1 MNTQIYVYN
10 RCINAGFTKEGA
22 CALLAQ
28 IQAESGFKA
37 NNVEDRS
44 GWSDEEYT
52 AAVDNG
58 TYTRF
63 AEDGF
68 GYGIYQ
74 LTHESRKRKY
84 LQYVQ
89 SIGVSIADI
98 EAQMNFLLFEMANSF
113 PDVFDV
119 VTTSHDLYEC
129 TFVLLNEWEMP
140 AERTNNMIRRYGYA
154 QQYYEVV
161 KDAPAASTN
170 SEPVEQDSASSSTA
184 SEMIENYVQIA
195 LAIADNNQYGYSQHT
210 RWGPDFDC
218 SSMVITVVQM
228 AGIPVKDRGATYTGN
243 MRNVFLG
250 CGFKDVT
257 NSCNLA
263 TGAGMARGDILLNDR
278 DHVAIYIGNGQIVH
292 ARSSEGN
299 SISGD
304 QSGNEIRTQ
313 AYYNYPWNIIMRFG
327 GGANA
332 STVQTGHTT
341 TQSSNIPLLRLGSK
355 GTNVMLLQQKLIEL
369 GYDLGPDGADGDFG
383 AKTMAALMK
392 FQEDYGLEVDGVFGQ
407 ETFAAMSNA
416 CPAGSNTGTQNPKP
430 QPSTNNNQQN
440 AAYKFAPNMVVKF
453 VGDFYYAT
461 AMTDKGKKG
470 RHGVCR
476 ITRVQKGAKHPY
488 YVVKLLMGGSN
499 VIGWVDEKDLEAV

>member
-1 MNTQIYVYN
+1 MDIKIYIYN
-10 RCINAGFTKEGA
+10 QCIAAGMTKEGA

-28 IQAESGFKA
+28 IMAESGFKVT
-37 NNVEDRS
+37 NVEDRS

-58 TYTRF
+58 TYQNF
-63 AEDGF
+63 VDDGF
-68 GYGIYQ
+68 GYGLYQ
-74 LTHESRKRKY
+74 LTYPSRKRTF
-84 LQYVQ
+84 LRYVQ
-89 SIGVSIADI
+89 SIGKSVGDH
-98 EAQMNFLLFEMANSF
+98 EAQVYFMLYEMMNSF
-113 PDVFDV
+113 PDVWEV

-129 TFVLLNEWEMP
+129 TYTLLNKWEMP
-140 AERTNNMIRRYGYA
+140 AERTENMKRRYNYA
-154 QQYYEVV
+154 QQFYNVV
-161 KDAPAASTN
+161 KNAGTQQDGGTVQQGSDMEDDPDSDA
-170 SEPVEQDSASSSTA
+170 VEKYT
-184 SEMIENYVQIA
+184 QIA
-195 LAIADNNQYGYSQHT
+195 IAIANDNQYGYSQAN

-243 MRNVFLG
+243 MRGVFLN
-250 CGFKDVT
+250 CGFRDVT
-257 NSCNLA
+257 GECNLSN
-263 TGAGMARGDILLNDR
+263 GSGMRRGDILLNDR

-299 SISGD
+299 SIQGD

-313 AYYNYPWNIIMRFG
+313 AYFNYPWNIIMRFG

-332 STVQTGHTT
+332 STAQPGHTT

-430 QPSTNNNQQN
+430 QPGTNNNQQN

-470 RHGVCR
+470 KHGVGR

-488 YVVKLLMGGSN
+488 YMVKLLRGGSN

>member
-1 MNTQIYVYN
+1 MNTQIYIYN

-28 IQAESGFKA
+28 LQAESGFKA

-74 LTHESRKRKY
+74 LTYESRKRQY
-84 LQYVQ
+84 LRYVQ
-89 SIGVSIADI
+89 SIGVSVGDL
-98 EAQMNFLLFEMANSF
+98 EAQVYFMLAEMMNSY
-113 PDVFDV
+113 PDVWEV
-119 VTTSHDLYEC
+119 VTSSHDLYEC
-129 TFVLLNEWEMP
+129 TYILLNKWEMP

-154 QQYYEVV
+154 QQYYDVV
-161 KDAPAASTN
+161 KDANISQNKDDANVQDTN
-170 SEPVEQDSASSSTA
+170 SLASV
-184 SEMIENYVQIA
+184 SEKVENYVQIA
-195 LAIADNNQYGYSQHT
+195 LAIANDNRYGYSQKT

-228 AGIPVKDRGATYTGN
+228 AGIPVKDRGATYTKN
-243 MRNVFLG
+243 IRNVFLG
-250 CGFKDVT
+250 CGFQDVT
-257 NSCNLA
+257 GSCNLA
-263 TGAGMARGDILLNDR
+263 TGAGMIRGDILLNDK

-304 QSGNEIRTQ
+304 QSGNEIRIQ
-313 AYYNYPWNIIMRFG
+313 GYYNYPWNIIMRFG
-327 GGANA
+327 GA
-332 STVQTGHTT
+332 STSSSHAATT
-341 TQSSNIPLLRLGSK
+341 TSQNSNIPLLRLGSK

-383 AKTMAALMK
+383 AKTLAALMQ
-392 FQEDYGLEVDGVFGQ
+392 FQRDHGIEVDGIFGQ
-407 ETFAAMSNA
+407 ETFTAMSNA
-416 CPAGSNTGTQNPKP
+416 SPAGSGTSTQNPLP
-430 QPSTNNNQQN
+430 RPDTNNNQQN
-440 AAYKFAPNMVVKF
+440 TAYKFAPNMVVKF
-453 VGDFYYAT
+453 VGDFYYPS

-470 RHGVCR
+470 KHGVGR

-488 YVVKLLMGGSN
+488 YVVKLLRGGSN